1 MIISTRTLFR
11 LVFSIVMCRTMIP
24 LHVTSS
30 LHKELRIHQSEPPVD
45 VANKQELI
53 TSLNVENLS
62 GSHWKR
68 ESPIL
73 IDHNG
78 AKYVFAGAIKH
89 GNK

>member
-11 LVFSIVMCRTMIP
+11 LVFSIVMRRTMVP
-24 LHVTSS
+24 RHVTSS

-62 GSHWKR
+62 GTYWKR

-73 IDHNG
+73 IDHYG
-78 AKYVFAGAIKH
+78 AKYVFAGAIEH
-89 GNK
+89 RNK

>member
-11 LVFSIVMCRTMIP
+11 LVFSIIMCRTMIS

-30 LHKELRIHQSEPPVD
+30 LHKELRIHQSEPLID
-45 VANKQELI
+45 VADKQELVARLDI
-53 TSLNVENLS
+53 EYLS

-78 AKYVFAGAIKH
+78 AKYVFARAIKH